1 MEPPAAARARQPLTA
16 GPRGVPFLSRGAGRV
31 RIITR
36 RCRLGQFLP
45 AGILGNGKE
54 TPVAHGCPAR
64 IAPWF
69 LFIAPIDQSVWL
81 VGLSRQRF
89 LKMPGVQVQPPLA
102 WTLTRIL
109 TTRPA
114 ACCELGRCTC
124 EGLETSRFNHGC
136 FRSTRVVFLSTSSL
150 LRHAGIH
157 GYMFSAEN
165 SDSSDSA
172 EIVYSVSGLKLKE
185 MRA

>member
-1 MEPPAAARARQPLTA
+1 MVFVYCADRPE
-16 GPRGVPFLSRGAGRV
+16 
-31 RIITR
+31 
-36 RCRLGQFLP
+36 
-45 AGILGNGKE
+45 
-54 TPVAHGCPAR
+54 H
-64 IAPWF
+64 
-69 LFIAPIDQSVWL
+69 L
-81 VGLSRQRF
+81 VGWL
-89 LKMPGVQVQPPLA
+89 QPRPPTIFENGRDSGSAALG
-102 WTLTRIL
+102 LDPDENL
-109 TTRPA
+109 DDPA
-114 ACCELGRCTC
+114 ACYELGRCTC